1 MNVYSGVCACA
12 SARAYVCMCVLC
24 VCVCVHVCVLCDV
37 FKMEAY
43 GHELEE
49 TASETWVIHV
59 GVASSLPTD

>member
-1 MNVYSGVCACA
+1 MFILVCVHVRPHAH
-12 SARAYVCMCVLC
+12 MCVCVCC